1 MKFANILA
9 IARKDWIEVLQNKY
23 AWMPILILPILFD
36 VLMPLGIILLMTNT
50 KMDPKTFV
58 ADADLEMFFR
68 AMPESI
74 AQFLHPE
81 QPIQF
86 AITTVLGYM
95 RESVSVRQWK
105 PCFTHPQRMRNS
117 FLAK

>member
-68 AMPESI
+68 AMPSSCTQNSPFNLPSPPYWDI
-74 AQFLHPE
+74 CW
-81 QPIQF
+81 
-86 AITTVLGYM
+86 
-95 RESVSVRQWK
+95 R
-105 PCFTHPQRMRNS
+105 PCFLCCP
-117 FLAK
+117 